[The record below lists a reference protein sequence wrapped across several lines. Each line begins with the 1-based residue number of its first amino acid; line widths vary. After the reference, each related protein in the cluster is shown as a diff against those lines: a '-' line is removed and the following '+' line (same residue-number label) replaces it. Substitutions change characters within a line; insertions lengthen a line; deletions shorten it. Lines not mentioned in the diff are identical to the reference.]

1 MKRGCRSELAGASEQ
16 IADRRGVP
24 SPASRS
30 GPAASMSKLSVYLYA
45 DSWRCSGRHDVHRVF
60 PFGSRKTWSLNVL
73 PHLVQ
78 SNGVVGLATG
88 RRWLLRRDR
97 QERRRHAPGGAP
109 GATLVRRTR
118 LSRHLLENPG
128 IAVG

>member
-1 MKRGCRSELAGASEQ
+1 MTAATTIVRQPALASYPQPTPTARALIAQCTKGARPRRWGEVHMSAREQ
-16 IADRRGVP
+16 IADRRGVQ

-30 GPAASMSKLSVYLYA
+30 GPAASMSKLSAYLYA
-45 DSWRCSGRHDVHRVF
+45 DSWRCSGRQDMHRVF

-88 RRWLLRRDR
+88 RRWLLRR
-97 QERRRHAPGGAP
+97 
-109 GATLVRRTR
+109 
-118 LSRHLLENPG
+118 
-128 IAVG
+128 